1 MIRIRRKRAGEEDLY
16 RHCRLTG
23 DCAPGIKEKF
33 EQNTLADK
41 ILKWGSSGVFL
52 GDLGIGTGGG
62 GRGVPIGPRV
72 ATGRPGGP
80 INSVGPEDIVPVDAI
95 DPLAPSVQGGSSRPP
110 GRGWGGLGGGIGG
123 GLDVIGGGRVI
134 RPRPV
139 PRPRPGG
146 AGRGARPARPPT
158 RPPVRPAE
166 GESIELEPL
175 IPREGP
181 PPDVPTFPRLVTD
194 VDIDPPAVLEVT
206 PESIPAIVTRSQ
218 YDNPTFEVSIHHTV
232 ASGETSASD
241 NVFVTGSHPG
251 TVIGDDSGT
260 IPLREFSTPSRV
272 DTTREQETSFSTGT
286 DRESGFRAS
295 TPITY
300 RPEVPEPLTPRSFH
314 PYSRA
319 YGQVRVRD
327 PGLVFQNPAFDPN
340 LDSSIIFDQDL
351 EALAQEADPDFR
363 DIQRLSRPQIA
374 RRPAGLRVSR
384 LGTRRGMI
392 TTRSGLTVGSQ
403 AHFYYDI
410 SPIQPVESI
419 ELTVLSGQTTGEST
433 VVNGGASAGEVVDT
447 TFSFGTTTGG
457 PSTTTGEL
465 ATSQLEEI
473 PLLEPE
479 DNVVPDET
487 LLDELEEDVGSQLQ
501 LIIQGP
507 EEERSA
513 DIVVVPNV
521 NRKPY
526 PFYPGIN
533 VNYPESDRGRPAIIP
548 DDRPA
553 IIINVI
559 GKSTDFYLHPAL
571 MRRRR
576 RRKRRKH
583 AYL

>member
-33 EQNTLADK
+33 EQNTIADK

-80 INSVGPEDIVPVDAI
+80 INSVGPEDLIPIDAI
-95 DPLAPSVQGGSSRPP
+95 DPLSPSVQGGTARPP
-110 GRGWGGLGGGIGG
+110 GRGWGGFGGGIGG
-123 GLDVIGGGRVI
+123 GMGGRVI
-134 RPRPV
+134 RVRPV

-146 AGRGARPARPPT
+146 GARPPARPA
-158 RPPVRPAE
+158 VEPAE
-166 GESIELEPL
+166 SFELEPL
-175 IPREGP
+175 VPREGP
-181 PPDVPTFPRLVTD
+181 APDVPTFPRLVTD
-194 VDIDPPAVLEVT
+194 VDVDGPAIIEVT
-206 PESIPAIVTRSQ
+206 PETVPAVVTRTQ
-218 YDNPTFEVSIHHTV
+218 YDNPTFEVSIHSTV
-232 ASGETSASD
+232 ATGETSASD
-241 NVFVTGSHPG
+241 NIFVTGSHPG
-251 TVIGDDSGT
+251 VVIGEDSGT
-260 IPLREFSTPSRV
+260 IPLREFSTPRRV
-272 DTTREQETSFSTGT
+272 DTSAEAETSFSTGIER
-286 DRESGFRAS
+286 DASFRAS

-300 RPEVPEPLTPRSFH
+300 RPEVPDPLTPRSFH

-327 PGLVFQNPAFDPN
+327 PGLVFQNPAFDPT
-340 LDSSIIFDQDL
+340 LDSSIVFDQDL

-392 TTRSGLTVGSQ
+392 TTRSGLNVGSQ

-419 ELTVLSGQTTGEST
+419 EMTVLGETTGQST
-433 VVNGGASAGEVVDT
+433 VVSGGASGGEVVDT

-479 DNVVPDET
+479 DMVVPDED
-487 LLDELEEDVGSQLQ
+487 LLDELEEEVGNNLQ
-501 LIIQGP
+501 LVYQEGEDNMYNII
-507 EEERSA
+507 S
-513 DIVVVPNV
+513 IPNLAI
-521 NRKPY
+521 KTF
-526 PFYPGIN
+526 PFYPGVN
-533 VNYPESDRGRPAIIP
+533 VYYPESDGGRPSVIP

-553 IIINVI
+553 VIINVT
-559 GKSTDFYLHPAL
+559 GYGEDFYLHPAL
-571 MRRRR
+571 MRKMR